1 MTKLILTSLG
11 RLYDQHRYYFS
22 FVLTLIL
29 TSFVIFYRIS
39 NPYGI
44 EDDALDIL
52 DFVDVSIKRPKVKQN
67 KEVDPNADFDP
78 TSQVDNIEKE
88 AVDISFFSGI
98 TPPRLIGRLIKEYP
112 AIAKKN
118 EIEGVVFLEM
128 IISREGKVIKVDV
141 IGVKLNKILPLQV
154 KSQVSKLFA
163 QATQRILY
171 KARYT
176 RPFIQNKNVP
186 IKMETSLRFSLED

>member
-1 MTKLILTSLG
+1 MLTGLG
-11 RLYDQHRYYFS
+11 NLYDRHRYYFS

-29 TSFVIFYRIS
+29 TSSIIFYRTS
-39 NPYGI
+39 SPYGI
-44 EDDALDIL
+44 EEDAPDIL
-52 DFVDVSIKRPKVKQN
+52 DFVDVNVKRPRAKKSNQ
-67 KEVDPNADFDP
+67 VDPNADFEP
-78 TSQVDNIEKE
+78 TSQVDSIEKE
-88 AVDISFFSGI
+88 AVDISFFPGI
-98 TPPRLIGRLIKEYP
+98 RPPRLIGRLAKEYP
-112 AIAKKN
+112 AIAKRN

-128 IISREGKVIKVDV
+128 IISREGRVKKVDI
-141 IGVKLNKILPLQV
+141 IGVKLNKVLPLQV

-163 QATQRILY
+163 QYTQRILY